1 MSGPRNGEATSTGSA
16 PDRMQSFLAA
26 LRHTPIPT
34 APPPHD
40 AFQAALGLNL
50 LALALRR
57 DHVERLSE
65 KLALAD
71 STHMTR
77 SVTVDVNLAALTDE
91 QRRALRS
98 DAIGSTR
105 PPTTI
110 WLPIARQARTDL
122 APVVVRDSVGKVMPR
137 LTQVQAARA
146 IKQGMRK
153 AFRMLLDS
161 APRTRLIEHVRA
173 DLNRSRWLIEATIA
187 NMIDN
192 GGLRSGPELAGSVEH
207 HADGDTILSR
217 SKQRLAE
224 PDTIR
229 ALAEC
234 TARELFAQDSSLLHL
249 LAMAST
255 EYLLVVEVPTDHPQV
270 FLAFDAPVIP
280 ARSNDRL
287 ARWLTFHH
295 EFTVSYRTVIPRAV
309 DSYHVTVEVPPEIN
323 ISRFFLTSDVDL
335 PARRAL
341 VEDMRAVA
349 RRYDRLLAVSPKL
362 LELELQSIGSRLA
375 EFGRRRFRDLE
386 TFKVYIGQ
394 CYATTSRRSPRFPAP
409 ATTPAGLDLD
419 RRVVTGLAR
428 FAERYETG
436 YFSKLEPSMP
446 AAVLEHLAD
455 QVEAAELEKDI
466 YVDNDPR
473 ENAGHTRW
481 QRRPYGGDTQPVEPV
496 SATVY
501 IALADNRPSLATNV
515 STLLMAVL
523 LLVLGVGLVLWQLN
537 PQDGRQPFPAAD
549 AIVTTLLLVPGL
561 MLSRLDIPS
570 YRAVLGRLRLL
581 PRYIA
586 YGSVVVAGALALWVA
601 TMRAANLAPAFG
613 IALVILLLALLVM
626 AADGIAK
633 RVRRFGRVPVRTV
646 SPGWLIDEV
655 TERRPRKLR
664 QCAVEFSTMGHDDA

>member
-1 MSGPRNGEATSTGSA
+1 ME
-16 PDRMQSFLAA
+16 SFLAA

-57 DHVERLSE
+57 DHVDRLSE

-91 QRRALRS
+91 QRLALRS
-98 DAIGSTR
+98 DAVGSTA
-105 PPTTI
+105 PPATI

-122 APVVVRDSVGKVMPR
+122 APVVVRDGTDKVMPR
-137 LTQVQAARA
+137 LTQVQVARA

-161 APRTRLIEHVRA
+161 APRTRLIEQVRA

-187 NMIDN
+187 SLIDN
-192 GGLRSGPELAGSVEH
+192 GGLRSGPNLVTSAVEDV
-207 HADGDTILSR
+207 DGDTILSR

-229 ALAEC
+229 AIAEF
-234 TARELFAQDSSLLHL
+234 TVREIFAEDSSLLHL

-255 EYLLVVEVPTDHPQV
+255 EYLLVVEVPTDQPQV
-270 FLAFDAPVIP
+270 FLAFDAPVMP
-280 ARSNDRL
+280 SSSNDHQV
-287 ARWLTFHH
+287 RWLTFHH

-309 DSYHVTVEVPPEIN
+309 DSYHVTVEVPPEIQ

-341 VEDMRAVA
+341 VDDMRAVA
-349 RRYDRLLAVSPKL
+349 RRFDRLLEVSPKL

-394 CYATTSRRSPRFPAP
+394 CYATTTRRAPRFPAP
-409 ATTPAGLDLD
+409 ATSPSGLDMD
-419 RRVVTGLAR
+419 RRLVTGLAR
-428 FAERYETG
+428 FAEGYETG
-436 YFSKLEPSMP
+436 HFSKLEPTMS
-446 AAVLEHLAD
+446 AAVLQQLAD

-481 QRRPYGGDTQPVEPV
+481 QRRPYDGDTQPVDPV

-501 IALADNRPSLATNV
+501 IALADNRPSLASNV

-523 LLVLGVGLVLWQLN
+523 LLVLGVGFVLWQLN
-537 PQDGRQPFPAAD
+537 PQQGEQPFSSAD

-601 TMRAANLAPAFG
+601 TMRADKLVPAFG
-613 IALVILLLALLVM
+613 IALVVLLLALLVM
-626 AADGIAK
+626 AVDGIAK
-633 RVRRFGRVPVRTV
+633 HVRRFGRVPVRAVT
-646 SPGWLIDEV
+646 PGWLIDEV
-655 TERRPRKLR
+655 TERRPRKRR
-664 QCAVEFSTMGHDDA
+664 QCAVEFSTMGHDDDV

>member
-1 MSGPRNGEATSTGSA
+1 MEN
-16 PDRMQSFLAA
+16 FLAA
-26 LRHTPIPT
+26 LRHTPIPS
-34 APPPHD
+34 APPPHN
-40 AFQAALGLNL
+40 AFQSALGLNL

-65 KLALAD
+65 KLTMAD

-98 DAIGSTR
+98 DAVDATQ
-105 PPTTI
+105 PPETI

-122 APVVVRDSVGKVMPR
+122 APVVVRDATDKVMPR
-137 LTQVQAARA
+137 LTEVQSARA

-173 DLNRSRWLIEATIA
+173 DLNRSRWLVEATIS
-187 NMIDN
+187 NLIDN
-192 GGLRSGPELAGSVEH
+192 GGLRAGPNLVAGVRH
-207 HADGDTILSR
+207 DLDGDTILSS

-224 PDTIR
+224 PETIR
-229 ALAEC
+229 AIAEL
-234 TARELFAQDSSLLHL
+234 TVRELFAADSSLLHL

-255 EYLLVVEVPTDHPQV
+255 EYLLVVEVPTDRPQA
-270 FLAFDAPVIP
+270 FLAFDAPVMP

-287 ARWLTFHH
+287 VRWLTFHH
-295 EFTVSYRTVIPRAV
+295 EFTVSYRTEIPRAV
-309 DSYHVTVEVPPEIN
+309 DSYHVTVEVPPEIQ

-341 VEDMRAVA
+341 VDDMRAVA
-349 RRYDRLLAVSPKL
+349 RRFDRLLAVSPKL

-394 CYATTSRRSPRFPAP
+394 CYAMETRRTPRFPEPVAG
-409 ATTPAGLDLD
+409 TPAGLDVD
-419 RRVVTGLAR
+419 RRLVTGLAR

-436 YFSKLEPSMP
+436 HFAKLAPSLP
-446 AAVLEHLAD
+446 AEVLERLAQ
-455 QVEAAELEKDI
+455 QVEDAELEKDI

-473 ENAGHTRW
+473 ENAGHTQW
-481 QRRPYGGDTQPVEPV
+481 QRRPYGGDTQSVEPV

-501 IALADNRPSLATNV
+501 IALADNRPSLASNV
-515 STLLMAVL
+515 STLLLAVL
-523 LLVLGVGLVLWQLN
+523 LLVLGVGLVLWRLN
-537 PQDGRQPFPAAD
+537 PQQGTQPFSAAD

-586 YGSVVVAGALALWVA
+586 YGSVMVAGALALWVA
-601 TMRAANLAPAFG
+601 TMRADKLVPAFG
-613 IALVILLLALLVM
+613 IALVILLAALLVM
-626 AADGIAK
+626 AVARIGQ
-633 RVRRFGRVPVRTV
+633 RVRLLGRVPVRAVT
-646 SPGWLIDEV
+646 PGWLIDEV
-655 TERRPRKLR
+655 TERQPHKRR
-664 QCAVEFSTMGHDDA
+664 QCAVEFSTMGHDGDG